1 MLFRGGDL
9 EWFFGG
15 DESGALLIEEIGLDS
30 LRIGVGRMEGGT
42 LRGLHVPQL
51 LSNNYYDSIV

>member
-9 EWFFGG
+9 EGFFGG
-15 DESGALLIEEIGLDS
+15 DKSGALLIEEIGLDG
-30 LRIGVGRMEGGT
+30 LRVGIGRLEGGT
-42 LRGLHVPQL
+42 LRGLHEPQL